1 MIYARSFYNHFST
14 VMRHENSRT
23 YVQKNEYYLL
33 NIIKLKIKYFLPQKI
48 LNIIL
53 GFIKFLKNH
62 QFDCDIDVSI
72 FILSYECLFQVHQI
86 RINFFV
92 FNTKHWSFV
101 SQKITYLHCIFTVI
115 NGFSHM
121 VYVCIFFTST
131 FNTLNLRWQ
140 FLRWMQRMQRKWII
154 TKY

>member
-86 RINFFV
+86 RN
-92 FNTKHWSFV
+92 
-101 SQKITYLHCIFTVI
+101 
-115 NGFSHM
+115 
-121 VYVCIFFTST
+121 
-131 FNTLNLRWQ
+131 
-140 FLRWMQRMQRKWII
+140 
-154 TKY
+154 